1 MLTSILPTLQIKNI
15 QEVNLEGKRSYLG
28 ADKIIGRVD
37 AESRTG
43 DKTLVPADS
52 PDVLIKAEGYP
63 RIN

>member
-1 MLTSILPTLQIKNI
+1 MK
-15 QEVNLEGKRSYLG
+15 GKRSYLG
-28 ADKIIGRVD
+28 VDKMIGRVD